1 MNLLRRIIIFWRYSC
16 LKKDFLRKERW
27 LSSTECNSSRT
38 PTSGSHPSSSPPTT
52 PETPSGKDLDEQE
65 HSSLPPIPPSNH
77 HPVIHPHGPYPKQQ
91 TLSSPVH
98 QYTIPPP
105 PPVAARPERTKSIYT
120 KPIEECETP
129 FPAPNGA
136 LVDKNCN
143 TAVVGPPIQRS
154 PVGSLPPSSL
164 PASNVDQVTPTLVT
178 SPQQGVSNERIERQ
192 KRKKMSDEEIYA
204 KLRGIVSIGDPNKK
218 YTKLEK
224 IGQGASGTVYTA
236 LEASTAQQVAIKT
249 MNLKQ
254 QPKKELI
261 INEILVMRQNKHPN
275 VVNYLDSY
283 LVGDELWVMK

>member
-1 MNLLRRIIIFWRYSC
+1 M
-16 LKKDFLRKERW
+16 
-27 LSSTECNSSRT
+27 LSHST
-38 PTSGSHPSSSPPTT
+38 
-52 PETPSGKDLDEQE
+52 
-65 HSSLPPIPPSNH
+65 
-77 HPVIHPHGPYPKQQ
+77 PKLQ

-98 QYTIPPP
+98 HYIPPP

-120 KPIEECETP
+120 KPIDEFETP

-143 TAVVGPPIQRS
+143 TAIGPPVQRS
-154 PVGSLPPSSL
+154 PVGSQPPSL
-164 PASNVDQVTPTLVT
+164 PTSNVEQHTPITVM
-178 SPQQGVSNERIERQ
+178 SPQQGISNERIERQ
-192 KRKKMSDEEIYA
+192 KRKKMSDEEIYS

-283 LVGDELWVMK
+283 LVGDELWV

>member
-1 MNLLRRIIIFWRYSC
+1 M
-16 LKKDFLRKERW
+16 
-27 LSSTECNSSRT
+27 
-38 PTSGSHPSSSPPTT
+38 
-52 PETPSGKDLDEQE
+52 
-65 HSSLPPIPPSNH
+65 
-77 HPVIHPHGPYPKQQ
+77 
-91 TLSSPVH
+91 
-98 QYTIPPP
+98 
-105 PPVAARPERTKSIYT
+105 AARPERTKSIYT
-120 KPIEECETP
+120 KPIDEFETP

-143 TAVVGPPIQRS
+143 TAIGPPLQRS
-154 PVGSLPPSSL
+154 PVGSQPPSL
-164 PASNVDQVTPTLVT
+164 PTSNVEQHTPITVM
-178 SPQQGVSNERIERQ
+178 SPQQGISNERIERQ
-192 KRKKMSDEEIYA
+192 KRKKMSDEEIYS

-283 LVGDELWVMK
+283 LVGDELWV

>member
-1 MNLLRRIIIFWRYSC
+1 M
-16 LKKDFLRKERW
+16 
-27 LSSTECNSSRT
+27 
-38 PTSGSHPSSSPPTT
+38 
-52 PETPSGKDLDEQE
+52 
-65 HSSLPPIPPSNH
+65 H
-77 HPVIHPHGPYPKQQ
+77 H
-91 TLSSPVH
+91 
-98 QYTIPPP
+98 YTPPP

-120 KPIEECETP
+120 KPIDEFETP
-129 FPAPNGA
+129 FQAPNGA

-143 TAVVGPPIQRS
+143 TAVVPPVQRS
-154 PVGSLPPSSL
+154 PVGSQPPTL
-164 PASNVDQVTPTLVT
+164 PASNVDQATTLT
-178 SPQQGVSNERIERQ
+178 SPQQGISSERIERQ

-283 LVGDELWVMK
+283 LVGDELWVKSIVSYLTIMNT